1 MWYFDVSPL
10 AVREKRVRLAHR
22 PVHWIALPKLDST
35 AAELLKPQS
44 PDTSSKRALVA
55 KSVRRQ
61 SIKTIE
67 SAPASPRYQ
76 NSFDEDLALAFPRR
90 SYLPFSRNPWKFLER

>member
-55 KSVRRQ
+55 ESVRRQ

-76 NSFDEDLALAFPRR
+76 NSFDEAWRLLSHGALIC
-90 SYLPFSRNPWKFLER
+90 LSRNPWKFLER